1 MKREAVRQILK
12 DVEELLGS
20 AEPVSPAIELLLN
33 LIESLC
39 QDIDSLKAEAERL
52 RKLLENKKRNKP
64 GGAQGTTKDHSSTK
78 HREPETPPPPHRDLR
93 SGKKLAIHE
102 TIHCPVDLQTL
113 PSDVVRYP
121 DEEVVVQNV
130 KIAPHN
136 IQFTREVYFS
146 PSTKCRYRGQL
157 PEGFDQG
164 DFGPDLRALILS
176 LKYCG
181 NMSEPKIGEF
191 LDNFQIQ
198 VSSGSLSN
206 ILTKTVKQFEVVY
219 DQIFHAGVRSTCYQ
233 QTDDTSARVGG
244 KSWNTHILCN
254 PYYTYFSTR
263 PGKDRLSFLAFLQ
276 HAPDAHF
283 LFDDQTLKLL
293 AADFGVPATWRE
305 CIAKLIQ
312 ARGGSFTLQADQLQ
326 AWLTDVLKLPAK
338 RLDPRLEIANAAAI
352 RYYQAQ
358 QSVPVIDMLVCDDA
372 SQFKLTTQR
381 MQLCWIHEGRLY
393 KKLDPSVPRHQE
405 LLKQFVESFWQYYGW
420 LQKYRQEP
428 TTERAGELRTIF
440 AELFSTK
447 TGYADLDKRIAYTA
461 KKKNLLT
468 FLNYPECPLH
478 NNVSELGARVCARR
492 RDVSL
497 HSRNARGAHAMDVF
511 TTIVQTCKKLGQSSY
526 EFFRMRLGFEKS
538 ALDIPQMIRLAAS

>member
-1 MKREAVRQILK
+1 MKRE
-12 DVEELLGS
+12 DVEQKLKEVEILLGN
-20 AEPVSPAIELLLN
+20 AEPVSPAIEMLLN
-33 LIESLC
+33 LVESLC
-39 QDIDSLKAEAERL
+39 QDNESLRAEAERL
-52 RKLLENKKRNKP
+52 RELLEDKKRNKP
-64 GGAQGTTKDHSSTK
+64 GGANGTTKDHSSNK
-78 HREPETPPPPHRDLR
+78 HREPETPPSPLRDRR
-93 SGKKLAIHE
+93 SGKNLTIHE

-113 PSDVVRYP
+113 PSDVIRYP
-121 DEEVVVQNV
+121 DEQVVVQNV

-146 PSTKCRYRGQL
+146 PSTNCRYRGKL
-157 PEGFDQG
+157 PDGFDQG

-191 LDNFQIQ
+191 LENFQIE

-206 ILTKTVKQFEVVY
+206 ILTKTVEQFEVVY
-219 DQIFHAGVRSTCYQ
+219 DQIFQAGVTSTCYQ

-244 KSWNTHILCN
+244 QSWNTHILCN

-276 HAPDAHF
+276 HTPNAQF

-293 AADFGVPATWRE
+293 AAEFGVPATWRA
-305 CIAKLIQ
+305 CIAELIQ
-312 ARGGSFTLQADQLQ
+312 AGGGSFTLQADQLQ
-326 AWLTDVLKLPAK
+326 GWLTDVLKLPAK
-338 RLDPRLEIANAAAI
+338 RLDPRLEIAHAAAI

-372 SQFKLTTQR
+372 PQFKLTTQR
-381 MQLCWIHEGRLY
+381 IQLCWIHEGRLY

-428 TTERAGELRTIF
+428 TAERAASLRTIF
-440 AELFSTK
+440 EKLFSTK
-447 TGYADLDKRIAYTA
+447 TGYDDLDKRIAFTA
-461 KKKNLLT
+461 KKKGLLT

-478 NNVSELGARVCARR
+478 NNASELGARVCARR

-538 ALDIPQMIRLAAS
+538 ALDIPQMIRLAAC